1 MGDKKQISPGEA
13 LAAFLKGDV
22 PKEVLDDANEKWA
35 ESVERNFPGTK
46 VTFDKVISSD
56 KN

>member
-1 MGDKKQISPGEA
+1 VGDKKQISPGEA

-56 KN
+56 KH